1 MASAALLAL
10 ALSVVALAALSLR
23 RAGRAEALRRAGR
36 LDACADLLD
45 GGVRSLDAAGDP
57 VLRGRYGGAEAAL
70 RVFAEQL
77 AFRRLPQL
85 WLAATVRADL
95 STSATLDLVRRPT
108 GAEFFSGGLALPHR
122 HAPPA
127 GWPQDTRVCG
137 SADAGLLLAALSE
150 RLAAPLADPR
160 LKSILITPR
169 GVRVVRQAAQGS
181 RGAYLLFRD
190 MRFPVASVTRHDAAA
205 ALDLARQIAAAP
217 APATRD
223 PHDRDPLDVRAPV
236 DAVRAA

>member
-1 MASAALLAL
+1 MAAALLAL
-10 ALSVVALAALSLR
+10 ALGVAVLAALALR
-23 RAGRAEALRRAGR
+23 RAGRAEALRRADR

-45 GGVRSLDAAGDP
+45 GGVRSLDPAGDP
-57 VLRGRYGGAEAAL
+57 VLRGRYGGADVAL

-85 WLAATVRADL
+85 WLVATVRADL
-95 STSATLDLVRRPT
+95 ATSATLDLVRRPT
-108 GAEFFSGGLALPHR
+108 GAEFFSVGTALPR
-122 HAPPA
+122 RCAPPA
-127 GWPQDTRVCG
+127 GWPQDTRLCG

-160 LKSILITPR
+160 LKSILVTPR

-190 MRFPVASVTRHDAAA
+190 MRFPGGVARSDAAA
-205 ALDLARQIAAAP
+205 ALDLAHQIAAALT
-217 APATRD
+217 PATRD
-223 PHDRDPLDVRAPV
+223 AHDRDPLDLRAPV
-236 DAVRAA
+236 DIVRAA

>member
-1 MASAALLAL
+1 MASATLLAP
-10 ALSVVALAALSLR
+10 AVSVGVLGVVLFAAVALR
-23 RAGRAEALRRAGR
+23 RAGRAEALRRAAR

-45 GGVRSLDAAGDP
+45 GCVRSIDRSGDP
-57 VLRGRYGGAEAAL
+57 VLRGRYGAAAAAL

-95 STSATLDLVRRPT
+95 GTSATLDLVRRPT
-108 GAEFFSGGLALPHR
+108 GAEFFSAGLALPR
-122 HAPPA
+122 RWAPPE
-127 GWPQDTRVCG
+127 GWPQDTRICG
-137 SADAGLLLAALSE
+137 SADAGALLAALTD

-160 LKSILITPR
+160 LKSILVTPR
-169 GVRVVRQAAQGS
+169 GVRIVRQAAQGS

-190 MRFPVASVTRHDAAA
+190 MRFPKASVARHDAAA
-205 ALDLARQIAAAP
+205 ALDLALQIAAAL

-223 PHDRDPLDVRAPV
+223 AHDRDRLDVRA
-236 DAVRAA
+236 A